1 MVSIESEPLARPR
14 RLPPDHSCEKRER
27 LLVVEQKNI
36 FSAPKEVWVVA
47 PPVGVLCQHIKREYL
62 CRQRS
67 QHYRHSLVLRPSSHA
82 GWQPPAAEIQPN
94 AETLRRILLARK
106 WAKTW
111 AASNLQNSSSLVL
124 GFRT

>member
-36 FSAPKEVWVVA
+36 FSAPKEVWVIA

-94 AETLRRILLARK
+94 A
-106 WAKTW
+106 
-111 AASNLQNSSSLVL
+111 VL
-124 GFRT
+124 GQLRDIGPCYPAVEAGLDFDDKRFR